1 MASQTISYRLT
12 EAEVELLL
20 KFRLDNEKSISLTAQ
35 RLLKE
40 AIGLSASEQKNTPI
54 DNLQSQIEELKSQ
67 LIELSA
73 KLPA

>member
-40 AIGLSASEQKNTPI
+40 AIGLSASEKKNTPI